1 MKYGIGYV
9 ILFLNNNIFEG
20 EYLNGE
26 KNGKG
31 KEYDYN
37 GQLIYE
43 GEYLHGYK
51 LNGKE
56 YRKGIV
62 VYEGDYFNGDKWNGK
77 VYNLNGNLI
86 YELIKGNGSIY
97 EYNTD
102 GELIFEGEYL
112 NGKRNGK
119 RKEFDC
125 LNDK

>member
-1 MKYGIGYV
+1 MKYGKGYV

-62 VYEGDYFNGDKWNGK
+62 VYEMKVIILMEINGMAK
-77 VYNLNGNLI
+77 YI
-86 YELIKGNGSIY
+86 I
-97 EYNTD
+97 
-102 GELIFEGEYL
+102 
-112 NGKRNGK
+112 
-119 RKEFDC
+119 
-125 LNDK
+125 